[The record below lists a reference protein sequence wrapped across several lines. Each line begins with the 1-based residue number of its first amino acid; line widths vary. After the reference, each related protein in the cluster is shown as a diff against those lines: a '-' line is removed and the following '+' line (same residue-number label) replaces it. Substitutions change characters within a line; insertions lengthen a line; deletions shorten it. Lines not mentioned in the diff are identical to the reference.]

1 MKSGKRTGYIIQDAG
16 MLLFLASVGLAVLV
30 VTNAPAGHVTE
41 FVIMMLLSFLCVI
54 FAGFRLYS
62 ASIVM
67 CGCLDAGYAMYV
79 LYTFFYSDTEPTAL
93 SFAWLVLPVA
103 LAGSMGLFVYGSGR
117 TEEENRMLLDQVNR
131 LVTVNDVTGLFN
143 LRSMYIELDRQAA
156 YSRRNGVPLCLM
168 IIKLRYE
175 PELRKL
181 LNTNEYNMMLQRMA
195 VICEDALRLEDRI
208 FSIDSRG
215 SIGAVLS
222 CPGEKCSFVK
232 ARLKDALEKKD
243 AFDGIINGTIHVD
256 VQIGYLEYD
265 PEKYDNMMEFKA
277 MAEKEVQYDV

>member
-1 MKSGKRTGYIIQDAG
+1 
-16 MLLFLASVGLAVLV
+16 
-30 VTNAPAGHVTE
+30 
-41 FVIMMLLSFLCVI
+41 
-54 FAGFRLYS
+54 
-62 ASIVM
+62 
-67 CGCLDAGYAMYV
+67 
-79 LYTFFYSDTEPTAL
+79 
-93 SFAWLVLPVA
+93 
-103 LAGSMGLFVYGSGR
+103 
-117 TEEENRMLLDQVNR
+117 MLLDQVNR

-195 VICEDALRLEDRI
+195 VICEDALRIEDRI